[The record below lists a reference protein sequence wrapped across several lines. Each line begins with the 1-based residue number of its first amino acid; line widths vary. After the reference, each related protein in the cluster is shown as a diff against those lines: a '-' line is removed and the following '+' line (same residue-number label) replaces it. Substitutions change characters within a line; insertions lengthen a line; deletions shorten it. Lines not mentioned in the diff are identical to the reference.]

1 MNENLTINKIEERFN
16 LKFNLKFNSNS
27 EETYFF
33 EMFNALLD
41 ARVSSVRTRT
51 SLRRMFRQ
59 SASGK
64 SRLLLKREIT
74 LFDIEI
80 CLAALCMLNWP
91 GKTSEYKQQIDE
103 IKDLYYNNFLARKF
117 ILNSLRN
124 NINVRFKNIQSRN
137 QLYFFNINDLI
148 G

>member
-16 LKFNLKFNSNS
+16 LKFNSNS
-27 EETYFF
+27 QEIYFF

-41 ARVSSVRTRT
+41 ARVSALRTTT
-51 SLRRMFRQ
+51 SGRRMFRPMA
-59 SASGK
+59 SASRK
-64 SRLLLKREIT
+64 SRLLLKRETT

-103 IKDLYYNNFLARKF
+103 IKDLYYNNFLTRKL

-124 NINVRFKNIQSRN
+124 NINIRFKNIQSRN
-137 QLYFFNINDLI
+137 ELYFFNINDLI
-148 G
+148 I